1 MGGIV
6 GFQHLTPLVLFPLC
20 FCLRRM
26 CVPCAVTSFCGLD
39 TWLTSVWMLAKCI
52 STKPQISSKSKC
64 LCCNCMCVWVE
75 SLCLALVRFRHEKA
89 TRLGLGNTI
98 TPCLKWPVSVTA
110 IADGDCPTSHEE
122 KLVYVVWK
130 QLEISPRLIKKKKK
144 IWFDTRKTAGIIL
157 GRLQQI
163 TPFWCLADLL
173 AVISPPDVK
182 GG

>member
-98 TPCLKWPVSVTA
+98 KPCLKWPVSVTA

-130 QLEISPRLIKKKKK
+130 QLEISPHLIKKKKK
-144 IWFDTRKTAGIIL
+144 KSDLTQEKQLETSWVAFNKSPRFDVWQTCWL
-157 GRLQQI
+157 
-163 TPFWCLADLL
+163 
-173 AVISPPDVK
+173 
-182 GG
+182 